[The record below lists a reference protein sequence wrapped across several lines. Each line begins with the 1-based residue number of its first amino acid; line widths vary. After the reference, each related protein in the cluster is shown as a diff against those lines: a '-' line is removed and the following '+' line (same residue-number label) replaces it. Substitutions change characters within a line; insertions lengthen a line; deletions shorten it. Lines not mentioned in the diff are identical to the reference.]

1 MLTDILPPWLFISV
15 FAWTLHMVVYHGIAV
30 GFDRLD
36 ATGRLQRY
44 RVRRPDRRGYI
55 AMLPRVLFN
64 QCFILLPCML
74 ALEWSGLAFV
84 GEPRLDAS
92 WFIGSLLLM
101 AVGHDIVQYISHRL
115 MHRRSLLR
123 VLGHHIHH
131 STGASRAVSA
141 CYMSGPDFFLEIVLP
156 YLLPLVLIGGG
167 GSDLLFHVV
176 TMSLGAVGGLYE
188 HSGYD
193 FARALRGE
201 KSTPLRT
208 LICNL
213 IADKI
218 SSQAHAEHHRR
229 STVSF
234 SDGFG
239 SPGICDTVF
248 RTRWDLADGATASSQ
263 GAQSVRSDT
272 GAAD

>member
-1 MLTDILPPWLFISV
+1 MLTDLLPPWLSVAV
-15 FAWTLHMVVYHGIAV
+15 FAWTLHMVVYHGIAL
-30 GFDRLD
+30 GFDWLD

-44 RVRRPDRRGYI
+44 RVRRPERRGY
-55 AMLPRVLFN
+55 AALLPRVLFN
-64 QCFILLPCML
+64 QCIILLPCML
-74 ALEWSGLAFV
+74 VLEWTGLAFV
-84 GEPRLDAS
+84 GEPQLDAS
-92 WFIGSLLLM
+92 WFIASLLLM
-101 AVGHDIVQYISHRL
+101 AVGHDVVQYIGHRL
-115 MHRRSLLR
+115 MHQRSLLR
-123 VLGHHIHH
+123 VMGHHVHH

-176 TMSLGAVGGLYE
+176 TMSLGAIGGIYE
-188 HSGYD
+188 HSGFD

-208 LICNL
+208 TICNF
-213 IADKI
+213 IADKV
-218 SSQAHAEHHRR
+218 SSHAHAEHHKR

-248 RTRWDLADGATASSQ
+248 RTRWDLADGATEPPGFARPAH
-263 GAQSVRSDT
+263 GDGGTA
-272 GAAD
+272 G